1 MSSWI
6 ALAASVW
13 GVAVVLAAPLLAA
26 VWADSR
32 RGLVGDEETGFDGRE
47 NELVW

>member
-6 ALAASVW
+6 ALAVGVW
-13 GVAVVLAAPLLAA
+13 GVAAVLAAPLLMA
-26 VWADSR
+26 VWQDSR
-32 RGLVGDEETGFDGRE
+32 RGLVGDEETVSE